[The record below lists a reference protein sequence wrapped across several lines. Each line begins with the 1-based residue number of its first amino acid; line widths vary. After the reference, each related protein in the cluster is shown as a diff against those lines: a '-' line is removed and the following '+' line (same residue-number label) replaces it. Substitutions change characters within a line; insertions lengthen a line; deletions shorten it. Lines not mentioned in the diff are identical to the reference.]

1 MGHLLLLPR
10 QQHRLTPANR
20 DYTVDTLSKPAA
32 PQRGLFSKSSV
43 NGLQHRQRRF
53 SPDRRYGEPTRALN
67 LLLYERFWRLFGSEP
82 AGTDSGCTGQLKTF
96 RGPILGFSQ
105 DDDRLGAKS
114 TFRGWRR
121 PLNGHGGV
129 HFFRCPEGKVL
140 SFNYHSASPEQGG
153 GELKP
158 LRHHGKVTTWTVPMT
173 TSLHSKQN
181 NSLNISN
188 SRVYTTDTTWG

>member
-67 LLLYERFWRLFGSEP
+67 LLLYERIWRLFGSEP

-105 DDDRLGAKS
+105 YDDRSGAKS
-114 TFRGWRR
+114 TFRG
-121 PLNGHGGV
+121 
-129 HFFRCPEGKVL
+129 
-140 SFNYHSASPEQGG
+140 
-153 GELKP
+153 
-158 LRHHGKVTTWTVPMT
+158 
-173 TSLHSKQN
+173 
-181 NSLNISN
+181 
-188 SRVYTTDTTWG
+188 